1 MNKQEAAKLLSLIKL
16 SYPVSYRDL
25 DKASANATV
34 NMWQLSFPD
43 VPYAIMEQ
51 AFNHFRMVS
60 KFPPTVAD
68 MVEELRHLYYQ
79 ALEGESI
86 QKLLKNEEGV
96 RIFQAVIHY
105 TARYI
110 DNTHLGALN
119 IASFQG
125 SLNSREDYVEL
136 PDLTDKTEEIIDG

>member
-16 SYPVSYRDL
+16 SYPASYRDL

-51 AFNHFRMVS
+51 AFNRFRMVS

-86 QKLLKNEEGV
+86 QALLKNQDGV
-96 RIFQAVIHY
+96 RLFRAVMHY

-110 DNTHLGALN
+110 DDTYLGALN
-119 IASFQG
+119 ITGLQG
-125 SLNSREDYVEL
+125 TLDSREDYAEL

>member
-16 SYPVSYRDL
+16 SYPASYRDL

-51 AFNHFRMVS
+51 AFNRFRMVS

-68 MVEELRHLYYQ
+68 MVEELRHLNYQ

-86 QKLLKNEEGV
+86 QALLKNQDGV
-96 RIFQAVIHY
+96 RLFRAVMHY

-110 DNTHLGALN
+110 DDTYLGALN
-119 IASFQG
+119 ITGLQG
-125 SLNSREDYVEL
+125 TLDSREDYAEL

>member
-16 SYPVSYRDL
+16 SYPASYRDL
-25 DKASANATV
+25 DKTSANATV
-34 NMWQLSFPD
+34 NMWQLSFSD

-51 AFNHFRMVS
+51 AFNHFRMIS

-86 QKLLKNEEGV
+86 QNLLKNEEGV
-96 RIFQAVIHY
+96 RVFQAVMHH

-119 IASFQG
+119 IASLQG
-125 SLNSREDYVEL
+125 SLNGSIDYAEL
-136 PDLTDKTEEIIDG
+136 PQLTEKTEEIIGG

>member
-16 SYPVSYRDL
+16 SYPASYRDL

-51 AFNHFRMVS
+51 AFNRFRMVS

-68 MVEELRHLYYQ
+68 MVDELRHLYYQ

-86 QKLLKNEEGV
+86 QALLKNQDGV
-96 RIFQAVIHY
+96 RLFRAVMHY
-105 TARYI
+105 TAKYI
-110 DNTHLGALN
+110 DNTYLGALN
-119 IASFQG
+119 ITGLQG
-125 SLNSREDYVEL
+125 TLDSREDYAEL